1 MLVSDCEQHLPVLPG
16 AVPLLHTDHQQ
27 GTGLPF
33 FLNLN
38 FQSSLGIKNIEFEV
52 GALTLTFPLSECHHL
67 PQLCPGSRCGRL
79 RDQLRHRQSSPS
91 HCHLQCLRQAGLGW
105 S

>member
-38 FQSSLGIKNIEFEV
+38 FQSSLGMKNIEFEV
-52 GALTLTFPLSECHHL
+52 GALTFPLSECHHL
-67 PQLCPGSRCGRL
+67 PQLCPGSLCGRL
-79 RDQLRHRQSSPS
+79 CEQLRPRQSSAS
-91 HCHLQCLRQAGLGW
+91 NYHLQCLRQAGLGW